1 LAGLNRKKVMDYKF
15 KTKPFA
21 HQLKAL
27 EMSWD
32 KKVFAYFME
41 MGTGKSKVLIDNISM
56 LYNKGFIN
64 GVLIIAPKG
73 VYKNWF
79 DSEIPT
85 HMPDHIE
92 KKMVLWEANITKSK
106 QKELDVLFQSDED
119 LHVLVMNVE
128 AFSTKKGTQ
137 FAQKFLSCHK
147 TLMAIDESTTIKNP
161 TAERTKSIVKL
172 GMEVKYKRILTG
184 SPVTKSPLDLFTQ
197 CYFLDP
203 WLLDHQSYYSFKT
216 RYATMKKILVNGRTI
231 EIVAGYKNLGEL
243 SDKLKPFSFR
253 ILKDDCLDLPPKT
266 YMKRIIQLSDEQKK
280 VYTQMKKIA
289 LAELNGE
296 MMTTVNVITQLM
308 RLHQITCGHFKSD
321 SGEIQYLKS
330 NRLNE
335 LMDILE
341 LVDGKAIIWAHYIQD
356 IEAIVNRIST
366 EKDENENLLY
376 GPDSIVTYYGNT
388 SVEDRQKAIKRIQ
401 DPNSKVRFLVGT
413 PQTGGYGIT
422 LTGASTMIYY
432 SNGYDLEKRQQSE
445 ARIDRI
451 GQTKNMTYIDIIAE
465 DTIDEKIVSALIK
478 KVNIAS
484 EVMGEELKDWI

>member
-1 LAGLNRKKVMDYKF
+1 MDYKF

-27 EMSWD
+27 ELSWD

-41 MGTGKSKVLIDNISM
+41 MGTGKSKVLIDNIAM
-56 LYNKGFIN
+56 LYNKGNIN
-64 GVLIIAPKG
+64 GVLIVAPKG

-85 HMPDHIE
+85 HIPDHIE

-106 QKELDVLFQSDED
+106 QKELDILFKTDED
-119 LHVLVMNVE
+119 LHILIMNVE

-147 TLMAIDESTTIKNP
+147 TLMAIDESTTIKTP

-172 GMEVKYKRILTG
+172 GMDVKYKRILTG

-203 WLLDHQSYYSFKT
+203 WLLEQQSYYSFKT
-216 RYATMKKILVNGRTI
+216 RYATMKKIMVGGRSI
-231 EIVAGYKNLGEL
+231 EIVSGYKNLGEL
-243 SDKLKPFSFR
+243 SDRLKPFSFR

-266 YMKRIIQLSDEQKK
+266 FMKRIVQLSDEQKK

-289 LAELNGE
+289 LAELNGKIV
-296 MMTTVNVITQLM
+296 TTANVITQLM

-321 SGEIQYLKS
+321 DGTTQLLKN
-330 NRLNE
+330 NRLDE
-335 LMDILE
+335 LLDVLE
-341 LVDGKAIIWAHYIQD
+341 EIEGKAVIWAHYRYD
-356 IEAIVNRIST
+356 IEVIVNALT
-366 EKDENENLLY
+366 KKFGE
-376 GPDSIVTYYGNT
+376 GTVVTYFGDT
-388 SVEDRQKAIKRIQ
+388 STDDRQKAIKLIQ
-401 DPNSKVRFLVGT
+401 DPESKVRFIVGT

-465 DTIDEKIVSALIK
+465 DTVDEKIVSALK
-478 KVNIAS
+478 RKVNIAS
-484 EVMGEELKDWI
+484 KVMGEELKDWI